1 MRIQRLRTRIINYMS
16 PPLPAEDLVA
26 WMHAHDA
33 PGGTRDASGTETEQ
47 EPAKVFAQ
55 RL

>member
-1 MRIQRLRTRIINYMS
+1 MS

-33 PGGTRDASGTETEQ
+33 PGGTRDARGTETAQ